1 MKLKN
6 KTIFIISQQGWSDG
20 IYISKH
26 HYAIELAKKGNKV
39 YFMGGPSPQN
49 FIKLGRIKMLKTGFE
64 NLTLIEHEL
73 FYPLFIKFKLPWLH
87 HILVTK
93 HINNILRKTGAKPDI
108 IWSFDLSN
116 TMPLSAFPQNAFKLF
131 MPVDEPSDPV
141 AFKAAKSAQVI
152 FSVTDEIIDKYKN
165 FSVPKFCINHGV
177 ADFFINDYPD
187 ESINNPPVVGLSG
200 NFLRPDID
208 RPILL
213 EILQSNPAIHFNFFG
228 KIEDKLEQDEEVI
241 SFIQKIKQLTNVTL
255 HGSLS
260 PGDLA
265 KKLKEV
271 DAFLICYDIN
281 KDQSRGTN
289 YHKLMEYLATG
300 KVTITNNVTTYK
312 DHPELVVMN
321 DSRENNVCLP
331 ELFQKVINKLE
342 YYNSMEL
349 QQRRIRF
356 AEKFRYS
363 TQLKK
368 IERLLSQSK
377 VQ

>member
-1 MKLKN
+1 LELKN

-39 YFMGGPSPQN
+39 YFMGGPSHEHT
-49 FIKLGRIKMLKTGFE
+49 IKLGRIKLIDTAFN
-64 NLTLIEHEL
+64 NLTVVEHEL
-73 FYPLFIKFKLPWLH
+73 FYPLLIKFKLPWLH
-87 HILVTK
+87 QILVTK
-93 HINNILRKTGAKPDI
+93 HINNILKKTGGAKPDI

-116 TMPLSAFPQNAFKLF
+116 TIPLSAFPESAFKLF
-131 MPVDEPSDPV
+131 MPVDEPTDPV

-152 FSVTDEIIDKYKN
+152 FSVTEEIIDKYRN
-165 FSVPKFCINHGV
+165 FNVPKFCINHGV
-177 ADFFINDYPD
+177 ADFFINENPV
-187 ESINNPPVVGLSG
+187 ESIHTPPVVGLSG

-213 EILQSNPAIHFNFFG
+213 EILQANPAIHFNFFG
-228 KIEDKLEQDEEVI
+228 KIDDKMEQDEEVV
-241 SFIQKIKQLTNVTL
+241 SFIQKIKQLNNVTL

-260 PGDLA
+260 PEDLA
-265 KKLKEV
+265 RKLKKV

-300 KVTITNNVTTYK
+300 KVIITNNVTTYK

-321 DSRENNVCLP
+321 DSRENNTQLP
-331 ELFQKVINKLE
+331 ELFQKVIKTLE
-342 YYNSMEL
+342 HYNSMEL

-368 IERLLSQSK
+368 IEKFLSQE
-377 VQ
+377 